1 MTTPMEMARA
11 EREDFA
17 ALLDELTP
25 DQWESPTLCEGWRV
39 RDVVAHAFGYDN
51 LSRAQLVGRFIKGG
65 LMVNRINELGVVE
78 LAQSSP
84 AALRDLVRNHLE
96 PRGLTAGF
104 GGRIALTDNMIHQQD
119 IRRPLGMPRRIP
131 SERLRTALDF
141 ARYAPTIRGAWQAR
155 GVRMVADDLAWS
167 HGRGPEVR
175 GSGEAL
181 LMMMGGRRAALDDLS
196 GPGQP
201 KLAQRF

>member
-1 MTTPMEMARA
+1 M
-11 EREDFA
+11 
-17 ALLDELTP
+17 
-25 DQWESPTLCEGWRV
+25 
-39 RDVVAHAFGYDN
+39 
-51 LSRAQLVGRFIKGG
+51 
-65 LMVNRINELGVVE
+65 
-78 LAQSSP
+78 
-84 AALRDLVRNHLE
+84 
-96 PRGLTAGF
+96 
-104 GGRIALTDNMIHQQD
+104 TDNMIHQQD

-141 ARYAPTIRGAWQAR
+141 ARYAPTIRGAWRAR
-155 GVRMVADDLAWS
+155 GVRLVADDLAWS

>member
-1 MTTPMEMARA
+1 MTTAMEMARA

-17 ALLDELTP
+17 ALLDELSP

-39 RDVVAHAFGYDN
+39 RDVVAHAFGYDSLN
-51 LSRAQLVGRFIKGG
+51 RAQLVERFIRGG
-65 LMVNRINELGVVE
+65 LMVNRINQLGVVE
-78 LAQSSP
+78 LAESSP
-84 AALRDLVRNHLE
+84 EELRDLVRSHLQ

-131 SERLRTALDF
+131 SERIRTALDF
-141 ARYAPTIRGAWQAR
+141 ARYAPTIRGAWRAR
-155 GVRMVADDLAWS
+155 GVRLVADDLAWS
-167 HGRGPEVR
+167 AGRGPEVR

-181 LMMMGGRRAALDDLS
+181 LMAMGGRRGALDDLS

-201 KLAQRF
+201 KLAQRL

>member
-1 MTTPMEMARA
+1 MTTPMQLARA

-17 ALLDELTP
+17 ALLDELSP
-25 DQWESPTLCEGWRV
+25 AQWESPTLCEGWRV

-51 LSRAQLVGRFIKGG
+51 LSRAQLVGRFIRGA
-65 LMVNRINELGVVE
+65 LMVNRINELRVVE
-78 LAQSSP
+78 LAEISP
-84 AALRDLVRNHLE
+84 EALRDLVRSHLD

-141 ARYAPTIRGAWQAR
+141 ARYAPTIRGAWRAR
-155 GVRMVADDLAWS
+155 GVRLVADDLAWS

-196 GPGQP
+196 GPGRP